1 MAITKKVKIFMLLS
15 IFFTSVSLFL
25 YQVILTRI
33 YSTILSYHY
42 VFLITS
48 LAVFGLGIGSII
60 SYVLRKHEKS
70 NNKAMTWKDSIGVL
84 STLLSLSF
92 ITTFVMI
99 YFLSFTNNVVIESA
113 TINWTDFLRAYTERK
128 NDYVRNKAVKTKTY
142 IYV

>member
-1 MAITKKVKIFMLLS
+1 M
-15 IFFTSVSLFL
+15 
-25 YQVILTRI
+25 VIARG
-33 YSTILSYHY
+33 H
-42 VFLITS
+42 
-48 LAVFGLGIGSII
+48 
-60 SYVLRKHEKS
+60 KHEKS